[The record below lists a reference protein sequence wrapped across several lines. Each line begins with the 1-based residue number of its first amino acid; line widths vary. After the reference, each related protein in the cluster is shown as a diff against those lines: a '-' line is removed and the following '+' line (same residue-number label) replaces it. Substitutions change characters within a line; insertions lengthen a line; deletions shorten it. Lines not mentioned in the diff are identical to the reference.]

1 MAKAATLI
9 STRVEESFK
18 EQFIRAA
25 ELNRETPSEA
35 LRRLAEDYVKAARRR
50 RIAEDAAE
58 IRAGEDEADV
68 LDWIAAHGAPGDGE

>member
-9 STRVEESFK
+9 STRVDESFK

-35 LRRLAEDYVKAARRR
+35 LRRLAEAYVREARRK
-50 RIAEDAAE
+50 RIAQDAAE
-58 IRAGEDEADV
+58 ISANTADEEDV
-68 LDWIAAHGAPGDGE
+68 LSWISAHGDDE